1 MVLRLR
7 LSLVPFHVAELK
19 SGVQLSSKEPGT
31 ESVYWKSIVNAELVY
46 FAI

>member
-7 LSLVPFHVAELK
+7 LSLLPLHVAEPK
-19 SGVQLSSKEPGT
+19 SGVQLSSRESGT